1 MLVFIS
7 DLHLADGTSGTNT
20 HPNAF
25 HIFAERLRYLATR
38 ASYRADGSYRPIDR
52 LDLVL
57 LGDTLDLI
65 RSSRWLQGHVRP
77 WSDPNARELIQT
89 LTEIIDAVL
98 ACNEPSL
105 AILRSFATSTG
116 VCVAPAG
123 RNRQPQFNAPPQPVP
138 VRIYY
143 LVGNSD
149 WPLHVAGRAYDLMRQ
164 KVAHHMGLA
173 SPLNEPF
180 PHDALECDVVLESFR
195 RHRVFGRHGDVFD
208 PIHFAGDRSASSL
221 GDALAIELIGRF
233 TAGMQQLRHEAPPAL
248 LAGLRELDHIRPVLL
263 TPVWIEGLLERT
275 CPSPALKKRIKR
287 TWDQLADEFLQMD
300 LVREQDA
307 WSASELI
314 DGLER
319 ALKFSKRPSLGW
331 ASKIVGWLNS
341 LRGTKSGSYYEHAL
355 AEPEFRNRRA
365 RHIVYGHTHQPETVP
380 LDASFADGYVLNQ
393 VYFNTG
399 TWRRVY
405 QPTHLGLADHE
416 FIPVENM
423 SFLAFFEGDERRGRP
438 FEMWTGLLGV
448 GVEDRVALPPVQPAI
463 HPAARPAAVVAP
475 PLTAPHFGNGS
486 FARAA
491 GVG

>member
-7 DLHLADGTSGTNT
+7 DLHLQDGTSGSY
-20 HPNAF
+20 HQPNAF
-25 HIFAERLRYLATR
+25 QLFAERLRYLATR
-38 ASYRADGSYRPIDR
+38 ASYRSDGSYRPIDR

-65 RSSRWLQGHVRP
+65 RSPRWLRGDVRP
-77 WSDPNARELIQT
+77 WSDPSAPELTQT
-89 LTEIIDAVL
+89 LSEIIDGVL
-98 ACNEPSL
+98 AANEPSL
-105 AILRSFATSTG
+105 SILRSFATSTG

-123 RNRQPQFNAPPQPVP
+123 QRGQPQFGAPPQSVP
-138 VRIYY
+138 VRIFY
-143 LVGNSD
+143 LVGNTD

-164 KVAHHMGLA
+164 KVAHQMGLA
-173 SPLNEPF
+173 NPLNGPF
-180 PHDALECDVVLESFR
+180 PHDALESDDVLESFR

-208 PIHFAGDRSASSL
+208 PIHFAEDRSAGSL
-221 GDALAIELIGRF
+221 GDAIVIELIGRF
-233 TAGMQQLRHEAPPAL
+233 KLQMQQLKREAPPDL
-248 LAGLRELDHIRPVLL
+248 LAGLQELDHIRPVLL

-275 CPSPALKKRIKR
+275 CPSPAMKKLIKR
-287 TWDQLADEFLQMD
+287 TWDRLADEFLQLN

-307 WSASELI
+307 WSPSELV

-331 ASKIVGWLNS
+331 ASKIAGWMNS
-341 LRGTKSGSYYEHAL
+341 LRGARSGSYCEHAL

-380 LDASFADGYVLNQ
+380 LDASFADGFVLNQ

-405 QPTHLGLADHE
+405 QPTHLGPADHE
-416 FIPVENM
+416 FIPAENM
-423 SFLAFFEGDERRGRP
+423 TFLAFFEGDERRGRP

-448 GVEDRVALPPVQPAI
+448 GAEDRVAWPPVR
-463 HPAARPAAVVAP
+463 PAARPATAP
-475 PLTAPHFGNGS
+475 PLTAPLAAPHFGNAA
-486 FARAA
+486 FARA
-491 GVG
+491 VPVQ

>member
-1 MLVFIS
+1 MLVLIS
-7 DLHLADGTSGTNT
+7 DLHLTDGSIRGGTYANT
-20 HPNAF
+20 F

-38 ASYRADGSYRPIDR
+38 ASYRSDGSYRPIDR
-52 LDLVL
+52 IDLVL
-57 LGDTLDLI
+57 LGDTLDLM
-65 RSSRWLQGHVRP
+65 RSPRWLRGDVRP
-77 WSDPNARELIQT
+77 WSDPNAPELTQT
-89 LTEIIDAVL
+89 LAEIIDGIL
-98 ACNEPSL
+98 AANEPALSV
-105 AILRSFATSTG
+105 LRSFATSTG

-123 RNRQPQFNAPPQPVP
+123 RNGQPCLQAPPQPVS

-143 LVGNSD
+143 LVGNTD
-149 WPLHVAGRAYDLMRQ
+149 WPLHVAGRAYDLVRQ

-173 SPLNEPF
+173 NSLTDPF
-180 PHDALECDVVLESFR
+180 PHDALESEVVLESFR

-208 PIHFAGDRSASSL
+208 PIHFAEDRSASSL
-221 GDALAIELIGRF
+221 GDAVVIELIGRF
-233 TAGMQQLRHEAPPAL
+233 HVQVQQLRHEAPPAL
-248 LAGLRELDHIRPVLL
+248 LAGLNELDHIRPLLL

-275 CPSPALKKRIKR
+275 CPSPALKKQIKR
-287 TWDQLADEFLQMD
+287 TWDRLADEFLQLK

-307 WSASELI
+307 WSPSELI

-331 ASKIVGWLNS
+331 ASKIVGWMNS
-341 LRGTKSGSYYEHAL
+341 LRGAKCGSYCEHAL

-405 QPTHLGLADHE
+405 QPTHLGLCDHE
-416 FIPVENM
+416 FIPAENM
-423 SFLAFFEGDERRGRP
+423 TFLAFFEADERRGRP

-448 GVEDRVALPPVQPAI
+448 GADEPFAQSQVQPRVR
-463 HPAARPAAVVAP
+463 PTARPAAAP
-475 PLTAPHFGNGS
+475 PSTAPQFRSGA

-491 GVG
+491 NVG